1 VAVSTMLSITDTSPS
16 SMIWIY
22 SIFIGLSMG
31 GWASNTPMLI
41 SNYFGLKYYGSIYG
55 AANMIIMMGTAFG
68 PLIAGAIYDVTG
80 TYRNVFIYA
89 LCLASIAIIS
99 LTLMRVPKTKTIS
112 A

>member
-1 VAVSTMLSITDTSPS
+1 
-16 SMIWIY
+16 
-22 SIFIGLSMG
+22 
-31 GWASNTPMLI
+31 
-41 SNYFGLKYYGSIYG
+41 
-55 AANMIIMMGTAFG
+55 MIIMMGTAFG